1 VHSEA
6 IFLLAL
12 LFVPGLLALLLLME
26 WLEHVLTRN
35 MVVDEI
41 LLVLTQS
48 SAPDEVEAAAAQ
60 RLARVLRDS

>member
-12 LFVPGLLALLLLME
+12 LFVPGLLALLLFME
-26 WLEHVLTRN
+26 WLEHVLTRT

-41 LLVLTQS
+41 LLVLTES
-48 SAPDEVEAAAAQ
+48 TAPDEVEAAAAQ